1 MCNCNCNSSN
11 KTALKAG
18 AVKDVTYV
26 SVEAAAAAAANQA
39 MLAYCQNTFSVGG
52 VMLDGTGKVLNAI
65 HNNVVMNNKTNDP
78 TAHGERQLIDW
89 YYAQIAQGV
98 ELPPP
103 SEITIVT
110 SLDPCCMCTG
120 SIITGGFNVISAAFD
135 TYSGINYDTL
145 ADFPS
150 LSDDLAVV
158 AQETFSYPAVNG
170 DNCFSRPASSAPV
183 AEFFTQ
189 DVIDVQTLALCES
202 IFDATLTQV
211 KASINS
217 DLPPDQL
224 KDIKALPTDDPIVV
238 ALQAIYPDALQ
249 YTAPSRGAPDA
260 GLAPFLI
267 EAANTDI
274 ALGGKGNSVAFLDYF
289 GNLLLCLSGNEKAS
303 LIQTAFLLVT
313 RNYAQLR
320 YNLRDSLGDEKVLP
334 YLGHPKYGT
343 FVFSHG
349 PDESSHS
356 LIELGA
362 YGSTMEGALPEEN
375 PNSFQYGVPT
385 IAQTELD
392 AYCQK
397 LPPLYS
403 SEIKVHPQQVVDQG
417 LIDALEAGLPTV

>member
-1 MCNCNCNSSN
+1 MCNCNCNSQ
-11 KTALKAG
+11 KAT
-18 AVKDVTYV
+18 AVKATY
-26 SVEAAAAAAANQA
+26 STVEAAAAAAADQA

-52 VMLDGTGKVLNAI
+52 VMLDASGNVLNAI
-65 HNNVVMNNKTNDP
+65 HNNVVIDNKTNDP

-89 YYAQIAQGV
+89 YYDQIAQGI
-98 ELPPP
+98 EMPAP
-103 SEITIVT
+103 SDITIVT

-120 SIITGGFNVISAAFD
+120 SIITGGFKVISAAFD
-135 TYSGINYDTL
+135 TYSGINYDTR

-150 LSDDLAVV
+150 LTPELALV
-158 AQETFSYPAVNG
+158 AQDTFSYPAVNG

-183 AEFFTQ
+183 PAFFTE
-189 DVIDVQTLALCES
+189 DVINVQTLALCES

-211 KASINS
+211 KESINS

-224 KDIKALPTDDPIVV
+224 KNIKELPSDDPIVV
-238 ALQAIYPDALQ
+238 ALKAIYPDALQ
-249 YTAPSRGAPDA
+249 YTAPTRGAPNA
-260 GLAPFLI
+260 GLAPFMI
-267 EAANTDI
+267 NAANTDI
-274 ALGGKGNSVAFLDYF
+274 AQGGKGNSVAFLDYF

-320 YNLRDSLGDEKVLP
+320 YNLRNSQGDEKVLP

-362 YGSTMEGALPEEN
+362 YGSTMEGALPAEN
-375 PNSFQYGVPT
+375 PDSFQYGVPT
-385 IAQTELD
+385 ITQAELD

-403 SEIKVHPQQVVDQG
+403 SEIQVHPQQVLDQG
-417 LIDALEAGLPTV
+417 LIDALTSGLPTV